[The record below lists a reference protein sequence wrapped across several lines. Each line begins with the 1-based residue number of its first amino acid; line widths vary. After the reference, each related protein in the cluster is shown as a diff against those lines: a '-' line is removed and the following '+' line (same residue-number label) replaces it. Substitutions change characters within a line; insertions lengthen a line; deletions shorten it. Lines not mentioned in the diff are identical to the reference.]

1 MFHRDDFIGRVYKT
15 SALVGLIFVGI
26 FLVAGAFEKAIGL
39 AIGVVVALAALW
51 ALEVSVKALTHND
64 VHQRS
69 LAKVFA
75 VSFLKY
81 VGLGVLLYY
90 LVRTEGVSLG
100 AFAGGIMIPQGVIF
114 LKALGDWLT
123 EGAREGNLVSKPKKN

>member
-1 MFHRDDFIGRVYKT
+1 MFHREDFIGRVYKT
-15 SALVGLIFVGI
+15 SALVGLILGGI
-26 FLVAGAFEKAIGL
+26 FLAVGAFEKAIGL
-39 AIGVVVALAALW
+39 VIGVAVALIALW

-69 LAKVFA
+69 LAKVFV
-75 VSFLKY
+75 VSALKY

-90 LVRTEGVSLG
+90 LVRADWVSIG
-100 AFAGGIMIPQGVIF
+100 SFAGGIMIPQGVIF

-123 EGAREGNLVSKPKKN
+123 EGKREGNLISNPKKD